1 MKYYND
7 FYDIC
12 RGAGAGAASRPQQQ
26 APMAG
31 AWKPDVKPVGA
42 MPTQP
47 AAPGQ
52 TFTQTSLKIN
62 KPVWFLYPIEICLF
76 TWQCHEM
83 FRGWFTIDLFH
94 IWILCLFLF

>member
-1 MKYYND
+1 MEYHNITMI

-62 KPVWFLYPIEICLF
+62 KPV
-76 TWQCHEM
+76 
-83 FRGWFTIDLFH
+83 
-94 IWILCLFLF
+94 

>member
-1 MKYYND
+1 MVNILVCYQIMKYHND
-7 FYDIC
+7 FYEIF

-62 KPVWFLYPIEICLF
+62 KPV
-76 TWQCHEM
+76 
-83 FRGWFTIDLFH
+83 
-94 IWILCLFLF
+94 